1 MHVNRVH
8 THKTYDPTLAP
19 KRKKKSR
26 YSIQDIPTL
35 SEKCPVFPLS
45 ALLLF
50 TYMYHDVRIIAITIK
65 LISF

>member
-8 THKTYDPTLAP
+8 THKKYDPTPAP
-19 KRKKKSR
+19 KRKKNSR

-45 ALLLF
+45 ALLLV
-50 TYMYHDVRIIAITIK
+50 TYMYHDV
-65 LISF
+65 